1 MLTTEE
7 QFVYEWQY
15 GMLGDSFKGVLAK
28 LIAKSDTGNRAKL
41 KKAFPNEVEG
51 IHNFQTKEGWWGNVQ
66 DKVEAQYGK

>member
-15 GMLGDSFKGVLAK
+15 GMLGDSFKGILAK

-41 KKAFPNEVEG
+41 RLAFPEYVDG
-51 IHNFQTKEGWWGNVQ
+51 VTKYQSVEGWWDNVQ
-66 DKVEAQYGK
+66 DIAEAQYGK

>member
-15 GMLGDSFKGVLAK
+15 GMLGDSFKGILAK

-41 KKAFPNEVEG
+41 RLAFPDEVEG
-51 IHNFQTKEGWWGNVQ
+51 VSKYQ
-66 DKVEAQYGK
+66 